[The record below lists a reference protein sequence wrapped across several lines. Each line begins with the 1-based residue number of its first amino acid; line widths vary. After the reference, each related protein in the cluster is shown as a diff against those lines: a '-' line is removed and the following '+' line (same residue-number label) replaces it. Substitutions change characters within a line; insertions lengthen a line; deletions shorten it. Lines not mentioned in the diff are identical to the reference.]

1 MFTNFIKLGRQIG
14 QLTQKTVSA
23 DDELLVVTNK
33 GVTQKILA
41 SEFNATSLIFAHV
54 SFDASAGNS
63 FDGSTIAS
71 HNIKGVTRI
80 SEGVFKVE
88 FNSSHSTGK
97 YTAVASAGFGNH
109 TSSGRSVSVD
119 EYTNTHVT
127 LRVERTDTGSQQDE
141 EYISGVVLG

>member
-14 QLTQKTVSA
+14 QLTQKNVSA

-54 SFDASAGNS
+54 SFDGSAGNS
-63 FDGSTIAS
+63 FDGSTIAG
-71 HNIKGVTRI
+71 HNIKSVTRT

-88 FNSSHSTGK
+88 FTAAHSTGN
-97 YTAVASAGFGNH
+97 YTAVASAGKGNH

-119 EYTNTHVT
+119 EYTTTHVT

-141 EYISGVVLG
+141 EYIALVVLG